1 MVLNESRT
9 VLENFHVPA
18 LILSRSRTILAAN
31 DAVHRLCGKST
42 EESLV
47 GRDIH
52 NLGFTLIPAEH
63 PERFTTEGWDS
74 LLDACIAGPRG
85 TSTSP
90 ARGDKT
96 IDSRPGISSARNFW
110 DDEEHN
116 FPVVADVLISHGD
129 LIPTSRDEY
138 PKSWLR
144 ARMSMTYLPS
154 EGELMYLVQFHRPL
168 RSGLSPAAQSLGTSD
183 SQTEDVDTDEKAQE
197 IFPAEDSSER
207 EKQVH
212 DKVSEN
218 IPYFSALFDESG
230 QALHFSQSWG
240 RVTGMSHETT
250 IGDGWFQAIHP
261 DDRPVMREAWAKFVS
276 QQERSWT
283 WEARYRRV
291 DGSHYWALI
300 RLESSERQSGTISY
314 WYGSMIDVDV
324 LLRTRQESENRRK
337 AVLELVAHTDLCL
350 WGLKEDRTLSLQEGS
365 LQWDPMAALDRE
377 AQEMGSSGP
386 EYVNVDSLVSTK
398 NISHTVEEIF
408 AKKLTTQTLEHR
420 DQGRWYRST
429 LIADRTGHAP
439 HQHLSQATHGVL
451 GLTIDITDVR
461 SRGDLEAQNEI
472 LTARERTATEAS
484 ELKSRFVANV
494 RACSVICSKL
504 LTYTDL
510 SRTPNAFSR
519 NHRYERSSD
528 GVFTVSDRQWRPP
541 ALFREHPIFCCTI
554 THCDQRRFGSQQN

>member
-9 VLENFHVPA
+9 VLENIHAPA
-18 LILSRSRTILAAN
+18 LILSRTRAILAAN
-31 DAVHRLCGKST
+31 EAVHRLCGKSNGD
-42 EESLV
+42 SLV
-47 GRDIH
+47 GKDIH
-52 NLGFTLIPAEH
+52 NLGFTLIPADH

-74 LLDACIAGPRG
+74 LLDTCMPSRRDPSELRG
-85 TSTSP
+85 
-90 ARGDKT
+90 GDDEK
-96 IDSRPGISSARNFW
+96 IDSMSHTSSAQDFW
-110 DDEEHN
+110 ADEEHK

-129 LIPTSRDEY
+129 LIPASRDEY
-138 PKSWLR
+138 PKTWLR

-154 EGELMYLVQFHRPL
+154 EGELMYLVEFHRPL
-168 RSGLSPAAQSLGTSD
+168 QRDSLSVPQSVGTSD
-183 SQTEDVDTDEKAQE
+183 AQMEDVDTDEKARS

-212 DKVSEN
+212 DKVSEK

-230 QALHFSQSWG
+230 RALHFSQSWG

-250 IGDGWFQAIHP
+250 IGNGWFQAIHP
-261 DDRPVMREAWAKFVS
+261 DDRPAMMDAWAKVVD

-300 RLESSERQSGTISY
+300 RLESSERQSGNIGY

-377 AQEMGSSGP
+377 AQETRSSGP
-386 EYVNVDSLVSTK
+386 EYVNIDSLVSHLS
-398 NISHTVEEIF
+398 ISDTVEEIF
-408 AKKLTTQTLEHR
+408 AEKSSTKTLEHR

-472 LTARERTATEAS
+472 LTARERAATEAS

-494 RACSVICSKL
+494 WVC
-504 LTYTDL
+504 
-510 SRTPNAFSR
+510 
-519 NHRYERSSD
+519 SSD
-528 GVFTVSDRQWRPP
+528 YFLDADFNRFLTN
-541 ALFREHPIFCCTI
+541 LEHL
-554 THCDQRRFGSQQN
+554 